1 MIHRLTI
8 ENFYSFKEPT
18 EISFKVPQTAG
29 QKDIYRT
36 EDDGNQLNLV
46 AAIFGPNASGK
57 TNLLKAIGFLHWFIC
72 RSANQKPDEHIWG
85 AEPFAFSR
93 PLQRGCELTL
103 EFSLGGR
110 TYRYRFC
117 GTGERVLHESLHVRK
132 VRFNYVFERTWNS
145 KKKDYD
151 ARFQDFGDHARLP
164 LRENASVLST
174 AVLQENHLA
183 MVLAKYFEGFY
194 GNIGFFGRTDQH
206 DPEPSKLYQ
215 AARYFEENPKTFAAL
230 KSQLRAADL
239 GLAEINLNRFSF
251 MLMHGKVLHGK
262 EEEYTIPI
270 ARHEVAGEKYDMPL
284 IHESHGTRALFM
296 LLRYILPVLE
306 AGGVAYIDELESSLH
321 PHMIREIVRMFYS
334 RRTNPRQAQ
343 LVFTCH
349 SDYLL
354 TELEKYQII
363 LVEKDPCL
371 VSHAWRLDQMQGI
384 RASENIH
391 AKYHAGAYGAIPDL

>member
-18 EISFKVPQTAG
+18 EISFEVPQNAG
-29 QKDIYRT
+29 QEDIYRT
-36 EDDGNQLNLV
+36 EDDGSRLNLV

-72 RSANQKPDEHIWG
+72 RSANQKPGEHIWG
-85 AEPFAFSR
+85 AESFAFSR
-93 PLQRGCELTL
+93 PLRRGCELAL

-110 TYRYRFC
+110 LYRYRLRS
-117 GTGERVLHESLHVRK
+117 TGERVLHESLHVRK
-132 VRFNYVFERTWNS
+132 VRFNFVFERTWNP

-151 ARFQDFGDHARLP
+151 AKFQDFGDHARLP
-164 LRENASVLST
+164 LRENASVIST

-183 MVLAKYFEGFY
+183 MVLTKYFEGFY
-194 GNIGFFGRTDQH
+194 GNIGLFGRTDQH

-215 AARYFEENPKTFAAL
+215 AARYFEENAKIFAAL
-230 KSQLRAADL
+230 KSQLRAADF
-239 GLAEINLNRFSF
+239 GLAEINLGRFSF
-251 MLMHGKVLHGK
+251 IVPQGK
-262 EEEYTIPI
+262 EEEFTIPI
-270 ARHEVAGEKYDMPL
+270 ARYEVAGEKYDMPL
-284 IHESHGTRALFM
+284 IHESHGTQALFM
-296 LLRYILPVLE
+296 VLRHILPVLE

-321 PHMIREIVRMFYS
+321 PHLIREIVRMFYS
-334 RRTNPRQAQ
+334 RRTNPKQAQ

-354 TELEKYQII
+354 TELKKYQII
-363 LVEKDPCL
+363 LVEKDPSL
-371 VSHAWRLDQMQGI
+371 VSRAWRLDQMQGI